1 MQLCVLRLLADT
13 FGWALVQELL
23 AKGEKNAT
31 VTLSILATIPII
43 LLTLLYSL
51 LFGKKKSAPVVSPT
65 QYSPLIYKSC

>member
-1 MQLCVLRLLADT
+1 MGSFL
-13 FGWALVQELL
+13 QELL

-43 LLTLLYSL
+43 VLTLLYSL
-51 LFGKKKSAPVVSPT
+51 LFGKKKSPPVVSVT